1 MGTTNPLRGHS
12 SIHHVGIFYFKIQN
26 LPFHFNTCFPNVH
39 LLAVC
44 YTGDLKKYGFRPII
58 EKFRKDIKILETI
71 GVQIYIPGRREVTIF
86 GSISQFCG
94 DFLVIN
100 EIFGLVCDFSHD
112 YHCSMCYCT
121 KDSLN
126 SFFREDNFVLRS
138 KISHT
143 IDVQEQI
150 ESETTHSRG
159 VKHESALND
168 SIFFHTAENMMVD
181 LLAAYLSRKIFF
193 LTRLD
198 RCCMFIK
205 TLKNG
210 LQSPNLMI
218 GFVGLPV

>member
-1 MGTTNPLRGHS
+1 M
-12 SIHHVGIFYFKIQN
+12 
-26 LPFHFNTCFPNVH
+26 
-39 LLAVC
+39 AVC

-126 SFFREDNFVLRS
+126 SFFREDNFV
-138 KISHT
+138 
-143 IDVQEQI
+143 QEQK
-150 ESETTHSRG
+150 ESETTHTRG
-159 VKHESALND
+159 VKHDSALND
-168 SIFFHTAENMMVD
+168 LIFFHTAENMMVD